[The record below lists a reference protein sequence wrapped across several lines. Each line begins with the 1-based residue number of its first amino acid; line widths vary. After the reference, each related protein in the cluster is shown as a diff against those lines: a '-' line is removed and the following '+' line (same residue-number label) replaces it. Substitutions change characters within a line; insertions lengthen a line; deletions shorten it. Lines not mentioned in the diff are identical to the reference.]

1 MSNTEYKILLIE
13 DDKLDQTAFMRMV
26 KEKELPY
33 DCTVAASVSEALS
46 ILAKKQFDIIMADY
60 MLGDGTAFDILNSVK
75 NIPVIIVTGAGDE
88 EIAVRAWKAGAH
100 DYLIKDHERNYLK
113 TVSITV
119 ENTLRLKRAE
129 EKLRL
134 LSHAITST
142 NDSVYITNMENK
154 IIFVNKAFC
163 ETYGYSEEEIIGQ
176 DFSIFCA
183 GATNACRAVSGWET
197 GVWHKQKD
205 GSEFP
210 VSVVESA
217 VKDENG
223 KEIAHLGVA
232 RDISELVLVECRLRA
247 INTELRTGN
256 KPLY

>member
-13 DDKLDQTAFMRMV
+13 DDKLDRAAFVRMV

-33 DCTVAASVSEALS
+33 ACTVAASVSEALS
-46 ILAKKQFDIIMADY
+46 ILVEQQFDIIIADY

-75 NIPVIIVTGAGDE
+75 NIPVVIVTGAGDE
-88 EIAVRAWKAGAH
+88 EIAVQAWKAGAA
-100 DYLIKDHERNYLK
+100 DYLIKDFDKNYLK

-119 ENTLRLKRAE
+119 ENTIGHKKIQD
-129 EKLRL
+129 KLLL
-134 LSHAITST
+134 LSHAITGT
-142 NDSVYITNMENK
+142 NDSVYITDLDNR

-163 ETYGYSEEEIIGQ
+163 ETYGYDEQDIIGVDCGILFAQ
-176 DFSIFCA
+176 SKN
-183 GATNACRAVSGWET
+183 TPRSVSGWET

-210 VSVVESA
+210 VSVVESV

-223 KEIAHLGVA
+223 EEIAHLGVA
-232 RDISELVLVECRLRA
+232 RDISELVLVESRLRA

>member
-46 ILAKKQFDIIMADY
+46 ILASKPFDIIIADY
-60 MLGDGTAFDILNSVK
+60 MLGDGTAFDILGSVK
-75 NIPVIIVTGAGDE
+75 DIPIVVVTGAGDE
-88 EIAVRAWKAGAH
+88 EIAVQAWKAGAA
-100 DYLIKDHERNYLK
+100 DYLIKDFDKNYLK

-119 ENTLRLKRAE
+119 ENTIRHKRIQN
-129 EKLRL
+129 KLLL
-134 LSHAITST
+134 LSHAITGT
-142 NDSVYITNMENK
+142 NDSVYITDLDNR

-163 ETYGYSEEEIIGQ
+163 ETYGYDEQDIIGA
-176 DFSIFCA
+176 DRSILYAQFQN
-183 GATNACRAVSGWET
+183 TPRPVSGWET

-210 VSVVESA
+210 VSVVESV

-232 RDISELVLVECRLRA
+232 KDISELVLVECRLMA
-247 INTELRTGN
+247 INTELRAGN